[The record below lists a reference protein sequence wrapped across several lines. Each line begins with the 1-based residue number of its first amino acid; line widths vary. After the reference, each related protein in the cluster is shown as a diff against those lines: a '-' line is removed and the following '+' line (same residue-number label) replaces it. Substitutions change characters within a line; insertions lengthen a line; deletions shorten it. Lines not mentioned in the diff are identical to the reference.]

1 MCILSLLQF
10 CTMVL
15 SESSLNYDAAQSVEI
30 VLPAGTTGQKFNF
43 PDLPYLRP
51 DSARIKAIQIL
62 TPGTLTN
69 GPVSGAALA
78 TITVL
83 KTASLTLYGGVT
95 NPANGVPI
103 KQGNQIIQQ
112 VPVLTMN
119 NIQNSATDPFNRNI
133 FLLRGM
139 EVDWTKSFIELS
151 AAPANAAAASITFIV
166 YYDWA
171 KQFN

>member
-1 MCILSLLQF
+1 
-10 CTMVL
+10 MVL
-15 SESSLNYDAAQSVEI
+15 SENSLTYDAVQSVEI
-30 VLPAGTTGQKFNF
+30 TLPAGTTGTKFNF

-51 DSARIKAIQIL
+51 EAAFIKGIQVL
-62 TPGTLTN
+62 TPGTITN
-69 GPVSGAALA
+69 GPVTGNALA
-78 TITVL
+78 TIAVM
-83 KTASLTLYGGVT
+83 KTASLTLYGGISDPQT
-95 NPANGVPI
+95 GRPI

-139 EVDWTKSFIELS
+139 QVDWTKSFIEL
-151 AAPANAAAASITFIV
+151 AAQPGNVAAASFTFIV
-166 YYDWA
+166 YFDWA

>member
-1 MCILSLLQF
+1 
-10 CTMVL
+10 MVL
-15 SESSLNYDAAQSVEI
+15 SENSLNYDAAQSVEI

-51 DSARIKAIQIL
+51 DQAQIKAIQVL
-62 TPGTLTN
+62 TPGTITN

-78 TITVL
+78 TIAVM
-83 KTASLTLYGGVT
+83 KTASLTLYGGIR
-95 NPANGVPI
+95 NPQNGVSI
-103 KQGNQIIQQ
+103 KQGNQIIQA

-151 AAPANAAAASITFIV
+151 AAPGNVAAASFTFIV
-166 YYDWA
+166 YFDWV

>member
-1 MCILSLLQF
+1 
-10 CTMVL
+10 MVL
-15 SESSLNYDAAQSVEI
+15 SENSLNYDAAQSVEI
-30 VLPAGTTGQKFNF
+30 VLPAGTTGQKFSF

-51 DSARIKAIQIL
+51 DQAQIKAIQVL
-62 TPGTLTN
+62 TPGTITN

-78 TITVL
+78 TIAVM
-83 KTASLTLYGGVT
+83 KTASLTLYGGIR
-95 NPANGVPI
+95 NPQNGVSI
-103 KQGNQIIQQ
+103 KQGNQIIQA

-151 AAPANAAAASITFIV
+151 AAPGNASAASFTFVV
-166 YYDWA
+166 YFDWV